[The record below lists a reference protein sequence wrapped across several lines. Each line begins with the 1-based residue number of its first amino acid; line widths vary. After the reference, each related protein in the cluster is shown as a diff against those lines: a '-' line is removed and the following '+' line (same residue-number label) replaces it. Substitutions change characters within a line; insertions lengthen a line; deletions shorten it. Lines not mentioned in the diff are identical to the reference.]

1 LRTLLTD
8 SAGFRLWLSCPATNR
23 RFILGKKKQSA
34 PDLTP
39 DFNQARNLLRF
50 RTPKARMVIPEH
62 ALTVAERKSCQ
73 LMKYTNQIASFR
85 CFVTQSV
92 IALATYA
99 FLLGS
104 GYAQQAAPSP
114 SPATIKVS
122 DGKEAKEAKKVVL
135 PPKPPEPRFK
145 IYGWIEAGITGNP
158 NAPVDNHNF
167 GHLFTD
173 RANEPLLNQAV
184 ITAERTL
191 DPNATGFDWGFK
203 LQFMYG
209 SDARYIHSLGL
220 LDLATND
227 RVQPDIVEAY
237 ANLHLPIIT
246 PGGLDLKIG
255 KFVTLEGAETI
266 DPRTNVF
273 YSHSYIFNFG
283 IPFNNTGAQAVLHA
297 TKWLDIYAGI
307 NRGVNMSLNDN
318 NQSVAFEG
326 GLGLNLLD
334 GNLTVLAITH
344 AGPETPHNN
353 HDWRYLNDIT
363 ATWKITK
370 QFTSITD
377 LNLIYDQGASA
388 YGYGVAQYFTYSVN
402 DWLQLGIRG
411 EIWRDEKGFYVAQFR
426 ANNDFIHIERG
437 DNIPFD
443 PSNLGGGET
452 TYLGITGGITIKPP
466 MPKPVAGL
474 LLRPEVRYDRALTDR
489 FKPFQQNSSRDQWT
503 IGFDAVLQF

>member
-1 LRTLLTD
+1 
-8 SAGFRLWLSCPATNR
+8 
-23 RFILGKKKQSA
+23 
-34 PDLTP
+34 
-39 DFNQARNLLRF
+39 
-50 RTPKARMVIPEH
+50 
-62 ALTVAERKSCQ
+62 
-73 LMKYTNQIASFR
+73 MKYLTKLASIR
-85 CFVTQSV
+85 CFVTHNAAV
-92 IALATYA
+92 GLAAYIL
-99 FLLGS
+99 FSGS
-104 GYAQQAAPSP
+104 GYAQQTAPSP
-114 SPATIKVS
+114 SPATMKVS
-122 DGKEAKEAKKVVL
+122 DGKEAKEAKKIAL